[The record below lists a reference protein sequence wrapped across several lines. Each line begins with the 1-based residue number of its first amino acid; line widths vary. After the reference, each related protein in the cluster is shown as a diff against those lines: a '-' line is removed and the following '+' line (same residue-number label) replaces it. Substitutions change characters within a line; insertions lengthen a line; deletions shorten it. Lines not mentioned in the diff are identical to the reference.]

1 MGKWKETVEVKKGEG
16 RDELWTQ
23 PCSLELTVG
32 LGPEGAGIR
41 VWLALPSAGAAKRF
55 SEHSCRSEQYRLQ
68 LNPGTG
74 QG

>member
-1 MGKWKETVEVKKGEG
+1 MGVRREKSSKEP
-16 RDELWTQ
+16 WTQ